1 MNKRNG
7 IVAFHGNLMLRSNLD
22 VYAMYEIPETI
33 VNTVDIT
40 LKNEFKELV
49 SDTLSD
55 LEIFGGFEVSTI
67 PFSTEATHNYKFLE
81 QDLAED
87 TKPVGL
93 YLMKRQ
99 AEELKKQ
106 IGETSQDR
114 FFLTIPLRNNHVS
127 LDFKDGLKTAITDFS
142 NRVMA
147 TIGSDVTFDEDWY
160 ERFEELN
167 HEIYQ
172 TLLPLNGYMPK
183 QDQTI
188 FVNNNHYLRG
198 MSVDRELEI
207 IQIENNID
215 NFGSAGVSFENY
227 GILTLSDGAQTTY
240 LAILPIAIPPS
251 NLSYNHFIERRRLLG
266 FDTEVQTKAI
276 FAKKNGF
283 NSMQQRANRAK
294 QKHKKTNEDIAMRNG
309 IVRDE
314 IGQAEA
320 LSEDLVKKSNRG
332 ETIIS
337 YLQSMFVYDD
347 DYDRLQEKIK
357 IVMRNFKKANIE
369 LARAKDD
376 QIYLFYKHRL
386 TEPLFENERRY
397 LQTTTMAGFA
407 ESLFFTGQKVGSDV
421 GLYMGRVDSRYD
433 RWSGGYKEALQNSR
447 NLVYY
452 NLLQANKLDVE
463 GKISFDGL
471 VKVTGQMGMGKSFFV
486 KQMFVMNSILK
497 TKLLY
502 FDPKAEVR
510 KQFMKVLH
518 DYESQGIYPEI
529 CDYIKQ
535 INFVTIDARNSEN
548 HGVLDPLVFLTGQ
561 EAKNLIISMIG
572 EFYDLKQN
580 EQFEKELLQMIEKYL
595 VLRENGEKVGT
606 KNIMEALTKSETD
619 RVRITAELLLEKMSN
634 STLSLCFSNGQNEAI
649 SMSKRISIIE
659 VTGLEL
665 PTSETSITENQR
677 QSLVALYALG
687 QFCYKFGSESKKES
701 ITFIDEAWF
710 FNITDVG
717 REIIMKIRRT
727 GRSFNNFL
735 VFVSQSHK
743 DSNSELDD
751 TGFGT
756 LFSFNSPTETDL
768 ILDTHGIVKSEETRK
783 WVSSMSMGQC
793 LFTDPFGRT
802 ERITIDGIVSEINPL
817 CDTIETELVAV

>member
-40 LKNEFKELV
+40 LKNEFKDLV
-49 SDTLSD
+49 ADTLSD

-87 TKPVGL
+87 TRPFGL

-106 IGETSQDR
+106 IGEVSEDR
-114 FFLTIPLRNNHVS
+114 FFLTVPLRNNHVS

-142 NRVMA
+142 NRVVA
-147 TIGSDVTFDEDWY
+147 TLGSDITFDEDWY

-167 HEIYQ
+167 YEIYQ
-172 TLLPLNGYMPK
+172 TLLPLNGYMPT

-188 FVNNNHYLRG
+188 FVNTVQYSRG
-198 MSVDRELEI
+198 MSVDKELEV
-207 IQIENNID
+207 IQVENNID

-266 FDTEVQTKAI
+266 FDTEVQTKAV

-486 KQMFVMNSILK
+486 KQTFVMNSILK

-634 STLSLCFSNGQNEAI
+634 STLSLCFSNGQNKAI

>member
-1 MNKRNG
+1 LNKRNG

-518 DYESQGIYPEI
+518 EYESQGIYPEI

-634 STLSLCFSNGQNEAI
+634 STLSLCFSNGQNKAI

>member
-518 DYESQGIYPEI
+518 EYESQGIYPEI

-634 STLSLCFSNGQNEAI
+634 STLSLCFSNGQNKAI

-717 REIIMKIRRT
+717 KEIIMKIRRT

>member
-172 TLLPLNGYMPK
+172 TLLPLNGYMPT

-518 DYESQGIYPEI
+518 EYESQGIYPEI

-535 INFVTIDARNSEN
+535 INFVTVDARNSEN

-572 EFYDLKQN
+572 EFYYLKQN

-634 STLSLCFSNGQNEAI
+634 STLSLCFSDGQNKAI

>member
-7 IVAFHGNLMLRSNLD
+7 IVAFHGNLILRSNLD

-266 FDTEVQTKAI
+266 FDTEVQTKVI

-606 KNIMEALTKSETD
+606 KNIMEALTKSDTD
-619 RVRITAELLLEKMSN
+619 RVRITAELLLEKISN

>member
-266 FDTEVQTKAI
+266 FDTEVQTKVI

-606 KNIMEALTKSETD
+606 KNIMEALTKSDTD

-634 STLSLCFSNGQNEAI
+634 STLSLCFSNGQNKAI

>member
-87 TKPVGL
+87 TKLFGL

-160 ERFEELN
+160 ERFEALN

-518 DYESQGIYPEI
+518 EYESQGIYPEI

-634 STLSLCFSNGQNEAI
+634 STLSLCFSNGQNKAI

-717 REIIMKIRRT
+717 KEIIMKIRRT

>member
-266 FDTEVQTKAI
+266 FDTEVQTKVI

-634 STLSLCFSNGQNEAI
+634 STLSLCFSNGQNKAI

>member
-87 TKPVGL
+87 TKPFGL

-486 KQMFVMNSILK
+486 KQTFVMNSILK

-518 DYESQGIYPEI
+518 EYESQGIYPEI

-535 INFVTIDARNSEN
+535 INFVTIDAKNSEN

-634 STLSLCFSNGQNEAI
+634 STLSLCFSDGQNKAI

>member
-172 TLLPLNGYMPK
+172 TLLSLNGYMPK

-251 NLSYNHFIERRRLLG
+251 N
-266 FDTEVQTKAI
+266 
-276 FAKKNGF
+276 
-283 NSMQQRANRAK
+283 
-294 QKHKKTNEDIAMRNG
+294 
-309 IVRDE
+309 
-314 IGQAEA
+314 
-320 LSEDLVKKSNRG
+320 
-332 ETIIS
+332 
-337 YLQSMFVYDD
+337 
-347 DYDRLQEKIK
+347 
-357 IVMRNFKKANIE
+357 
-369 LARAKDD
+369 
-376 QIYLFYKHRL
+376 
-386 TEPLFENERRY
+386 
-397 LQTTTMAGFA
+397 
-407 ESLFFTGQKVGSDV
+407 
-421 GLYMGRVDSRYD
+421 
-433 RWSGGYKEALQNSR
+433 
-447 NLVYY
+447 
-452 NLLQANKLDVE
+452 
-463 GKISFDGL
+463 
-471 VKVTGQMGMGKSFFV
+471 
-486 KQMFVMNSILK
+486 
-497 TKLLY
+497 
-502 FDPKAEVR
+502 
-510 KQFMKVLH
+510 
-518 DYESQGIYPEI
+518 
-529 CDYIKQ
+529 
-535 INFVTIDARNSEN
+535 
-548 HGVLDPLVFLTGQ
+548 
-561 EAKNLIISMIG
+561 
-572 EFYDLKQN
+572 
-580 EQFEKELLQMIEKYL
+580 
-595 VLRENGEKVGT
+595 
-606 KNIMEALTKSETD
+606 
-619 RVRITAELLLEKMSN
+619 
-634 STLSLCFSNGQNEAI
+634 
-649 SMSKRISIIE
+649 
-659 VTGLEL
+659 
-665 PTSETSITENQR
+665 
-677 QSLVALYALG
+677 
-687 QFCYKFGSESKKES
+687 
-701 ITFIDEAWF
+701 
-710 FNITDVG
+710 
-717 REIIMKIRRT
+717 
-727 GRSFNNFL
+727 
-735 VFVSQSHK
+735 
-743 DSNSELDD
+743 
-751 TGFGT
+751 
-756 LFSFNSPTETDL
+756 
-768 ILDTHGIVKSEETRK
+768 
-783 WVSSMSMGQC
+783 
-793 LFTDPFGRT
+793 
-802 ERITIDGIVSEINPL
+802 
-817 CDTIETELVAV
+817 

>member
-40 LKNEFKELV
+40 LKNEFKDLV
-49 SDTLSD
+49 ADTLSD

-87 TKPVGL
+87 TRPFGL

-106 IGETSQDR
+106 IGEVSEDR

-142 NRVMA
+142 NRVVA
-147 TIGSDVTFDEDWY
+147 TLGSDITFDEDWY

-167 HEIYQ
+167 YEIYQ
-172 TLLPLNGYMPK
+172 TLLPLNGYMPT

-198 MSVDRELEI
+198 MSVDKELEV
-207 IQIENNID
+207 IQVENNID

-357 IVMRNFKKANIE
+357 IVMRNFKKVNIE

-486 KQMFVMNSILK
+486 KQTFVMNSILK

-518 DYESQGIYPEI
+518 EYESQGIYPEI

-535 INFVTIDARNSEN
+535 INFVTVDARNSEN

-606 KNIMEALTKSETD
+606 KNIMEALTKSDTD

-634 STLSLCFSNGQNEAI
+634 STLSLCFSDGQNEAI

>member
-518 DYESQGIYPEI
+518 EYESQGIYPEI

-634 STLSLCFSNGQNEAI
+634 STLSLCFSDGQNKAI

-717 REIIMKIRRT
+717 KEIIMKIRRT

-783 WVSSMSMGQC
+783 WVSSMSLGQC

>member
-1 MNKRNG
+1 
-7 IVAFHGNLMLRSNLD
+7 MLRSNLD

-67 PFSTEATHNYKFLE
+67 PFSTEATHNYTFLE

-87 TKPVGL
+87 TKPFGL

-114 FFLTIPLRNNHVS
+114 FFLTIPLRNNHVT
-127 LDFKDGLKTAITDFS
+127 LD
-142 NRVMA
+142 
-147 TIGSDVTFDEDWY
+147 SDITFDEDWY

-167 HEIYQ
+167 YEIYQ
-172 TLLPLNGYMPK
+172 TLLPLNGYMPT

-188 FVNNNHYLRG
+188 FVNTVQYSRG
-198 MSVDRELEI
+198 MSVDKELEV
-207 IQIENNID
+207 IQVENNID

-337 YLQSMFVYDD
+337 YLQSLFVYDD

-357 IVMRNFKKANIE
+357 IVMRNFKKIGIE

-386 TEPLFENERRY
+386 TEPL
-397 LQTTTMAGFA
+397 L
-407 ESLFFTGQKVGSDV
+407 
-421 GLYMGRVDSRYD
+421 D
-433 RWSGGYKEALQNSR
+433 R
-447 NLVYY
+447 
-452 NLLQANKLDVE
+452 
-463 GKISFDGL
+463 
-471 VKVTGQMGMGKSFFV
+471 
-486 KQMFVMNSILK
+486 
-497 TKLLY
+497 
-502 FDPKAEVR
+502 
-510 KQFMKVLH
+510 
-518 DYESQGIYPEI
+518 
-529 CDYIKQ
+529 
-535 INFVTIDARNSEN
+535 
-548 HGVLDPLVFLTGQ
+548 
-561 EAKNLIISMIG
+561 
-572 EFYDLKQN
+572 
-580 EQFEKELLQMIEKYL
+580 
-595 VLRENGEKVGT
+595 
-606 KNIMEALTKSETD
+606 
-619 RVRITAELLLEKMSN
+619 
-634 STLSLCFSNGQNEAI
+634 
-649 SMSKRISIIE
+649 
-659 VTGLEL
+659 
-665 PTSETSITENQR
+665 
-677 QSLVALYALG
+677 
-687 QFCYKFGSESKKES
+687 
-701 ITFIDEAWF
+701 
-710 FNITDVG
+710 
-717 REIIMKIRRT
+717 
-727 GRSFNNFL
+727 
-735 VFVSQSHK
+735 
-743 DSNSELDD
+743 
-751 TGFGT
+751 
-756 LFSFNSPTETDL
+756 
-768 ILDTHGIVKSEETRK
+768 
-783 WVSSMSMGQC
+783 
-793 LFTDPFGRT
+793 
-802 ERITIDGIVSEINPL
+802 
-817 CDTIETELVAV
+817 

>member
-266 FDTEVQTKAI
+266 FDTEVQTKVI

-606 KNIMEALTKSETD
+606 KKIMEALTKTDTD
-619 RVRITAELLLEKMSN
+619 RVRITAELLLEKISN

>member
-87 TKPVGL
+87 TKPFGL

-160 ERFEELN
+160 ERFEALN

-518 DYESQGIYPEI
+518 EYESQGIYPEI

-619 RVRITAELLLEKMSN
+619 RVRITAELLLEKISN

>member
-266 FDTEVQTKAI
+266 FDTEVQTKVI

-486 KQMFVMNSILK
+486 KQTFVTNSILK

-510 KQFMKVLH
+510 KQFMKVLRE
-518 DYESQGIYPEI
+518 YESQGIYPEI

-634 STLSLCFSNGQNEAI
+634 STLSLCFSNGQNKAI

>member
-266 FDTEVQTKAI
+266 FDTEVQTKVI

-337 YLQSMFVYDD
+337 YLQSIFVYDD

-510 KQFMKVLH
+510 KQFMKVLRE
-518 DYESQGIYPEI
+518 YESQGIYPEI

>member
-486 KQMFVMNSILK
+486 KQTFVMNSILK

-634 STLSLCFSNGQNEAI
+634 STLSLCFSDGQNKAI

>member
-147 TIGSDVTFDEDWY
+147 TIGTDVTFDEDWY

-172 TLLPLNGYMPK
+172 TLLPLNGYMLTK
-183 QDQTI
+183 DQTI
-188 FVNNNHYLRG
+188 FVNTVQYSRG
-198 MSVDRELEI
+198 MSVDKELEV
-207 IQIENNID
+207 IQVENNID

-337 YLQSMFVYDD
+337 YLQSLFVYDD

-397 LQTTTMAGFA
+397 LQTTTIAGFA

-463 GKISFDGL
+463 GKISFDGI

-634 STLSLCFSNGQNEAI
+634 STLSLCFSDGQNKAI

>member
-147 TIGSDVTFDEDWY
+147 TIGTDVTFDEDWY

-337 YLQSMFVYDD
+337 YLQSLFVYDD

-606 KNIMEALTKSETD
+606 KNIMEALTKSDTD
-619 RVRITAELLLEKMSN
+619 RVRITAELLLEKISN

>member
-172 TLLPLNGYMPK
+172 TLLPLNGYMPT

-337 YLQSMFVYDD
+337 YLQSLFVYDD

-486 KQMFVMNSILK
+486 KQTFVMNSILK

-518 DYESQGIYPEI
+518 EYESQGIYPEI

-606 KNIMEALTKSETD
+606 KNIMEALTKSDTD
-619 RVRITAELLLEKMSN
+619 RVRITAELLLEKISN

-665 PTSETSITENQR
+665 PTSETNITENQR

>member
-266 FDTEVQTKAI
+266 FDTEVQTKVI

-606 KNIMEALTKSETD
+606 KNIMEALTKSDTD
-619 RVRITAELLLEKMSN
+619 RVRITAELLLEKISN

>member
-87 TKPVGL
+87 TKPFGL

-198 MSVDRELEI
+198 MSVDRELEV
-207 IQIENNID
+207 IQVENNID

-486 KQMFVMNSILK
+486 KQTFVMNSILK
-497 TKLLY
+497 T
-502 FDPKAEVR
+502 
-510 KQFMKVLH
+510 
-518 DYESQGIYPEI
+518 
-529 CDYIKQ
+529 
-535 INFVTIDARNSEN
+535 
-548 HGVLDPLVFLTGQ
+548 
-561 EAKNLIISMIG
+561 
-572 EFYDLKQN
+572 
-580 EQFEKELLQMIEKYL
+580 
-595 VLRENGEKVGT
+595 
-606 KNIMEALTKSETD
+606 
-619 RVRITAELLLEKMSN
+619 
-634 STLSLCFSNGQNEAI
+634 
-649 SMSKRISIIE
+649 
-659 VTGLEL
+659 
-665 PTSETSITENQR
+665 
-677 QSLVALYALG
+677 
-687 QFCYKFGSESKKES
+687 
-701 ITFIDEAWF
+701 
-710 FNITDVG
+710 
-717 REIIMKIRRT
+717 
-727 GRSFNNFL
+727 
-735 VFVSQSHK
+735 
-743 DSNSELDD
+743 
-751 TGFGT
+751 
-756 LFSFNSPTETDL
+756 
-768 ILDTHGIVKSEETRK
+768 
-783 WVSSMSMGQC
+783 
-793 LFTDPFGRT
+793 
-802 ERITIDGIVSEINPL
+802 
-817 CDTIETELVAV
+817 

>member
-160 ERFEELN
+160 ERFEALN

-266 FDTEVQTKAI
+266 FDTEVQTKVI

-518 DYESQGIYPEI
+518 EYESQGIYPEI

-606 KNIMEALTKSETD
+606 KNIMEALTKSDTD

>member
-40 LKNEFKELV
+40 LKNEFKDLV
-49 SDTLSD
+49 ADTLSD

-87 TKPVGL
+87 TRPVGL

-106 IGETSQDR
+106 IGEISEDR

-172 TLLPLNGYMPK
+172 TLLPLNGYMPT

-634 STLSLCFSNGQNEAI
+634 STLSLCFSNGQNKAI

>member
-87 TKPVGL
+87 TKPFGL

-172 TLLPLNGYMPK
+172 TLLPLNGYMPT

-207 IQIENNID
+207 IQVENNID

-486 KQMFVMNSILK
+486 KQTFVMNSILK

-518 DYESQGIYPEI
+518 EYESQGIYPEI

-634 STLSLCFSNGQNEAI
+634 STLSLCFSDGQNKAI

>member
-67 PFSTEATHNYKFLE
+67 PFSTEATHNYTFLE

-87 TKPVGL
+87 TKPFGL

-160 ERFEELN
+160 ERFEALN

-172 TLLPLNGYMPK
+172 TLLPLNGYMLTK
-183 QDQTI
+183 DQTI
-188 FVNNNHYLRG
+188 FVNTVQYSRG
-198 MSVDRELEI
+198 MSVDKELEV
-207 IQIENNID
+207 IQVENNID

-518 DYESQGIYPEI
+518 EYESQGIYPEI

-634 STLSLCFSNGQNEAI
+634 STLSLCFSDGQNKAI

>member
-266 FDTEVQTKAI
+266 FDTEVQTKVV

-283 NSMQQRANRAK
+283 NSMKQRANRAK

-535 INFVTIDARNSEN
+535 INFVTVDARNSEN

-606 KNIMEALTKSETD
+606 KNIMEALTKSDTD
-619 RVRITAELLLEKMSN
+619 RVRITAELLLEKISN

>member
-518 DYESQGIYPEI
+518 EYESQGIYPEI

-634 STLSLCFSNGQNEAI
+634 STLSLCFSDGQNKAI

>member
-309 IVRDE
+309 SVRDE

-518 DYESQGIYPEI
+518 EYESQGIYPEI

>member
-266 FDTEVQTKAI
+266 FDTEVQTKVI

-535 INFVTIDARNSEN
+535 INFVTVDARNSEN

-606 KNIMEALTKSETD
+606 KNIMEALTKSDTD

-634 STLSLCFSNGQNEAI
+634 STLSLCFSDGQNEAI

>member
-535 INFVTIDARNSEN
+535 INFVTVDARNSEN

-606 KNIMEALTKSETD
+606 KNIMEALTKSDTD
-619 RVRITAELLLEKMSN
+619 RVRITAELLLEKISN

>member
-160 ERFEELN
+160 ERFEALN

-486 KQMFVMNSILK
+486 KQTFVMNSILK

-518 DYESQGIYPEI
+518 EYESQGIYPEI

-535 INFVTIDARNSEN
+535 INFVTVDARNSEN

-634 STLSLCFSNGQNEAI
+634 STLSLCFSDGQNKAI

-717 REIIMKIRRT
+717 KEIIMKIRRT